1 MIITNVNKVKEF
13 INSISWQ
20 SIAHLLQT
28 TLSFI
33 FITKFTVEFGIDD
46 YGRYAFTLGFFGI
59 NFSLMNALRIK
70 IKKNEVDLESL
81 FLLIIITSIILG
93 ICLTVSEGFLIGI
106 ISCLYST
113 LSIFFINL
121 INLENNGTHGKSA
134 KIKLVTNAV
143 SILIKLFLVLIRF
156 NWKLILLIQV
166 IEVMPWIWG
175 RPETINFDRIKF
187 SRFMRENWGVIVSTL
202 MIWAYMRADSFVLRI
217 YGSDVQLGS
226 YMTSLKLVESF
237 YFVGIYLSYILI
249 SRITEVRLR
258 RLYFKLS
265 MLVILVVPIL
275 PVVISI
281 ILSRTWPEYHD
292 ILRPT
297 LILAPMIPIIFVGVI
312 YQNIQIELGNN
323 WLLFAKSLVAFILN
337 ITVSLVI
344 FKIYRNITS
353 IAVVTMLVQ
362 FLVSIAINLCHQPS
376 RKTFNEYFINRV

>member
-1 MIITNVNKVKEF
+1 MIITHVKEF
-13 INSISWQ
+13 ITSISWQ
-20 SIAHLLQT
+20 SIAHILQT
-28 TLSFI
+28 ILSFI

-46 YGRYAFTLGFFGI
+46 YGRYAFILGFFGI

-70 IKKNEVDLESL
+70 IKKNEVDFESL
-81 FLLIIITSIILG
+81 FIMIISTSIILG
-93 ICLTVSEGFLIGI
+93 IFLTISEGFLVGI

-121 INLENNGTHGKSA
+121 INLENNGIHGKSA
-134 KIKLVTNAV
+134 KIKLVANAV
-143 SILIKLFLVLIRF
+143 SILIKLSLVLIKF

-166 IEVMPWIWG
+166 IEIMPWIRG
-175 RPETINFDRIKF
+175 RPKTINFNWIKF
-187 SRFMRENWGVIVSTL
+187 SRFIRENWGVIVSTL
-202 MIWAYMRADSFVLRI
+202 MIWAYMRADSFILRI
-217 YGSDVQLGS
+217 YGSDLQLGS

-265 MLVILVVPIL
+265 ILVIIVVPIL
-275 PVVISI
+275 PVVIAL
-281 ILSRTWPEYHD
+281 ILSKLWLEYQD

-297 LILAPMIPIIFVGVI
+297 LILAPMIPIIFVGVM
-312 YQNIQIELGNN
+312 YQNIQIEMGNN
-323 WLLFAKSLVAFILN
+323 WILLVKSLVAFMLN
-337 ITVSLVI
+337 IIISWMV
-344 FKIYRNITS
+344 FKIYGNITS

-362 FLVSIAINLCHQPS
+362 LLVSIVINLCHQSS